1 MTMNSIRIAIAAIA
15 LSTSS
20 LAFASDANATQMF
33 GRDTVMRSTP
43 AVSGHVGAQDVS
55 AVAGRQGG
63 LSQDAKL
70 DAYGK
75 ARTTANL
82 VERDGRA

>member
-1 MTMNSIRIAIAAIA
+1 MNSIRIAIAAIA

-20 LAFASDANATQMF
+20 IAFAGDANAAQTF
-33 GRDTVMRSTP
+33 GRDTVTRIVP
-43 AVSGHVGAQDVS
+43 AVSGHVSAQDVS
-55 AVAGRQGG
+55 TVAGRQGG

-75 ARTTANL
+75 ARTTANV